1 MTRDRQVK
9 VRTPMR
15 IFCFALAAAVLVG
28 LSASASAKTIQVP
41 EGGAAISW
49 GRGVLCGGA
58 PQGWT
63 LEEDHEHLR
72 PPAQDASGV
81 REAEIKVASEHGACA
96 QSSETITVIATA
108 PLPDFD
114 SAGTVLYADDGRIDL
129 KGQRL
134 KGLQILWQAGN
145 KTGQDACLDP
155 QGSKQQSCVLP
166 VGRGLSGDVSLRWL
180 PARAVSGADV
190 VTYDRSGRRVD
201 QSSWVIRPA
210 RVVLSSMLGATDAVD
225 VSQGP
230 GRVPLVHPEAV
241 ASVDCGQARCELTD
255 NDVLVR
261 SFPASATSVTVR
273 LRLLPRYSFV
283 HGEAQ
288 ESTVTAVL
296 PLLHCPLSIVS
307 GPPLRGDVE
316 AGQVAVR
323 MDARCASGTRLRWL
337 VDGNTADVARVI
349 KTPNETYFLV
359 RTGRLMRERVN
370 ITVTR
375 ADMDG
380 MVVGVLDSP
389 TIAAPRPRV
398 VLELPKYGPI
408 DFVPTNRNATLT
420 VNGAG
425 EHARLIPVS
434 VEGDYTVTP
443 GPDGRSYLV
452 HGDAGATGLVS
463 LRFGY
468 RPDGLPAELTGT
480 NTALIDESVNRV
492 LREASVP
499 APFSTTAQTDNPLVE
514 MVCADE
520 HGKPHRLETGQQSV
534 IPYQQRGTCQVIIHR
549 ERLSVEDGMQEVV
562 LDVDV
567 TDATG
572 APRAAAALHE
582 RLVMRPGG
590 ETQIVPLKGGLQEFD
605 QMVVR
610 ISLVIDETRYTL
622 GPLARSGIPSVQW
635 TAIVQ
640 GGHARLYA
648 TVDIPAGLYRLNNPA
663 GQLTLNFGILSRLVS
678 LNKLGKESLLGL
690 ELGLMGM
697 SLVQPASETQYPRT
711 LGVLGGLGIRVPLGS
726 GAAVSVHAWAVYE
739 LRANYRP
746 TGSDKDASHFG
757 VVFGPS
763 ISVGNVGANL

>member
-1 MTRDRQVK
+1 VT
-9 VRTPMR
+9 
-15 IFCFALAAAVLVG
+15 
-28 LSASASAKTIQVP
+28 
-41 EGGAAISW
+41 
-49 GRGVLCGGA
+49 
-58 PQGWT
+58 
-63 LEEDHEHLR
+63 
-72 PPAQDASGV
+72 
-81 REAEIKVASEHGACA
+81 
-96 QSSETITVIATA
+96 
-108 PLPDFD
+108 
-114 SAGTVLYADDGRIDL
+114 
-129 KGQRL
+129 
-134 KGLQILWQAGN
+134 
-145 KTGQDACLDP
+145 
-155 QGSKQQSCVLP
+155 
-166 VGRGLSGDVSLRWL
+166 LRWL

-190 VTYDRSGRRVD
+190 LTYDRSGRRVD
-201 QSSWVIRPA
+201 PASWVIRPA

-230 GRVPLVHPEAV
+230 GRVSLAHPEAV

-255 NDVLVR
+255 NDVVVR

-273 LRLLPRYSFV
+273 LRLLPRFSFL
-283 HGEAQ
+283 HGENL
-288 ESTVTAVL
+288 ESNFTAAL

-316 AGQVAVR
+316 SAQVAVR

-359 RTGRLMRERVN
+359 RTGRLVRERVN

-380 MVVGVLDSP
+380 IVVGVLDSP
-389 TIAAPRPRV
+389 TIPAPRPRV
-398 VLELPKYGPI
+398 LLDLPKYGPI
-408 DFVPTNRNATLT
+408 DFVPTNRSATLT
-420 VNGAG
+420 VNGTG
-425 EHARLIPVS
+425 EHARLVPVS

-443 GPDGRSYLV
+443 ASNGKTYLV
-452 HGDAGATGLVS
+452 HGDPGATGLVA

-468 RPDGLPAELTGT
+468 RPEGLPPELTGT
-480 NTALIDESVNRV
+480 NTALIDEQVNRV

-499 APFSTTAQTDNPLVE
+499 APFSTSAQTDSPLIE

-520 HGKPHRLETGQQSV
+520 HGKPRRLETGKQSV

-549 ERLSVEDGMQEVV
+549 ERLSAEDGMQEVV

-567 TDATG
+567 TDANNV
-572 APRAAAALHE
+572 PRPAAALHE
-582 RLVMRPGG
+582 RLVLRPGG
-590 ETQIVPLKGGLQEFD
+590 ETQIVPLRGGLQEFD

-610 ISLVIDETRYTL
+610 ISLVVDETRYTL

-635 TAIVQ
+635 TAIVE

-648 TVDIPAGLYRLNNPA
+648 TIDIPAGLYRLNAPS
-663 GQLTLNFGILSRLVS
+663 GQLTLNFGILSRLVA

-711 LGVLGGLGIRVPLGS
+711 LGIVGGLGLRVPLGS
-726 GAAVSVHAWAVYE
+726 GAAVAVHAWAVYE
-739 LRANYRP
+739 LRAAYRAP
-746 TGSDKDASHFG
+746 GSDKDASHFG
-757 VVFGPS
+757 VVIGPS

>member
-1 MTRDRQVK
+1 
-9 VRTPMR
+9 MR
-15 IFCFALAAAVLVG
+15 IIRIAFASAVLVG
-28 LSASASAKTIQVP
+28 LSASAWAKTIQVP

-58 PQGWT
+58 PQGWA
-63 LEEDHEHLR
+63 LDDDREHLR
-72 PPAQDASGV
+72 PPAPDAPGV
-81 REAEIKVASEHGACA
+81 RETEIKIAPEHNACA
-96 QSSETITVIATA
+96 QSSETVTLIATA
-108 PLPDFD
+108 PLPEFD

-145 KTGQDACLDP
+145 KTGQDTCLDP
-155 QGSKQQSCVLP
+155 QGSKQQTCVVP
-166 VGRGLSGDVSLRWL
+166 VGRGLSGEVSLRWL

-190 VTYDRSGRRVD
+190 VTYDRGARRVD
-201 QSSWVIRPA
+201 PASWIIRPA
-210 RVVLSSMLGATDAVD
+210 RVVLSSVFGATDAVD

-230 GRVPLVHPEAV
+230 GRVPLVHPEAI
-241 ASVDCGQARCELTD
+241 ASVDCGQARCELTET
-255 NDVLVR
+255 DVLVR
-261 SFPASATSVTVR
+261 SFPASATSVTMR
-273 LRLLPRYSFV
+273 LRLLPRFTFV
-283 HGEAQ
+283 HGENH
-288 ESTVTAVL
+288 ESSVTAVL

-316 AGQVAVR
+316 SGQVVVR

-337 VDGNTADVARVI
+337 VDGNSADLAKAI

-359 RTGRLMRERVN
+359 RTGRLLRERVN
-370 ITVTR
+370 ITATR

-389 TIAAPRPRV
+389 TVAAPRPRV

-408 DFVPTNRNATLT
+408 DFVPTNRNATMT
-420 VNGAG
+420 VSGAR

-443 GPDGRSYLV
+443 APDGKSYLV
-452 HGDAGATGLVS
+452 HGDPGATGLVS

-468 RPDGLPAELTGT
+468 RPEGLPPELTGT
-480 NTALIDESVNRV
+480 NTALIDEPVNRA

-499 APFSTTAQTDNPLVE
+499 APFSTSAQTDKPLVE

-520 HGKPHRLETGQQSV
+520 HGKPQRLETGKQSV
-534 IPYQQRGTCQVIIHR
+534 IPYEQRGTCQVIIHR
-549 ERLSVEDGMQEVV
+549 ERLSAEDGMQEVV

-567 TDATG
+567 TDASG
-572 APRAAAALHE
+572 APRSAAALHE
-582 RLVMRPGG
+582 RLVLRPGG
-590 ETQIVPLKGGLQEFD
+590 ETQIIPLKGGLQQFD
-605 QMVVR
+605 QMSVR
-610 ISLVIDETRYTL
+610 VSLVIDETRYTL

-635 TAIVQ
+635 TAIVE
-640 GGHARLYA
+640 GGRARLYA
-648 TVDIPAGLYRLNNPA
+648 TVDIPAGLYRLNSPS

-711 LGVLGGLGIRVPLGS
+711 LGILGGLGIRVPLGS
-726 GAAVSVHAWAVYE
+726 GAAVAVHAWAVYE
-739 LRANYRP
+739 LRANYRAD
-746 TGSDKDASHFG
+746 GSDKDASHFG
-757 VVFGPS
+757 IVFGPS